1 VKTAIFSGNNARLYN
16 INTRKAERDLKGDKF
31 AQLKTEYEAR
41 GPERSNMRYGYVN
54 NAMIE

>member
-1 VKTAIFSGNNARLYN
+1 VKTAIFSGNNARLYS
-16 INTRKAERDLKGDKF
+16 IDTRKAERDLKGDKF